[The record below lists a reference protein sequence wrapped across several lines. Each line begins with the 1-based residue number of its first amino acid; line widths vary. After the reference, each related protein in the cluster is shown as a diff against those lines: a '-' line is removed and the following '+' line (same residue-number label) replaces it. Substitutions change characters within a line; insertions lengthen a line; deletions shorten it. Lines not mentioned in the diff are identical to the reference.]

1 MISSFPLSLTK
12 RHTASCPAASGDV
25 AVESRASMKV
35 VFGKLAFMG
44 SSRKSLTYGSALKTA
59 TESSEVFPA
68 FVDAPDGVS
77 ATAARRVDEEAQRR
91 ERAERGAR
99 RAEAIFEDIIVV
111 RGRTMVYRSMEC
123 RF

>member
-1 MISSFPLSLTK
+1 
-12 RHTASCPAASGDV
+12 
-25 AVESRASMKV
+25 MKV

-77 ATAARRVDEEAQRR
+77 ATAARRVDDEAQRR

-99 RAEAIFEDIIVV
+99 GRAEAIFEDIIVV